1 MKSDKCASAK
11 CPMVRKPYP
20 PGPKS
25 KKRMRSFSEYAKELR
40 EKQKLKR
47 WYNLKEGQ
55 FGRYVKSV
63 LNTRKRSEDAAVVLV
78 KVLESRLDN
87 IVFRLGF
94 APSRNA
100 ARKIVSH
107 RHVTVNDKVVNIPS
121 FSAKKGDRVGIKVMS
136 SQKTLFKN
144 LPAALKKHKP
154 PLWLELNAE
163 KLEGKVIGEPTIEE
177 AAPPAEISSIFEF
190 YSK

>member
-1 MKSDKCASAK
+1 LKSDKCASAK

>member
-1 MKSDKCASAK
+1 
-11 CPMVRKPYP
+11 MVRKPYP